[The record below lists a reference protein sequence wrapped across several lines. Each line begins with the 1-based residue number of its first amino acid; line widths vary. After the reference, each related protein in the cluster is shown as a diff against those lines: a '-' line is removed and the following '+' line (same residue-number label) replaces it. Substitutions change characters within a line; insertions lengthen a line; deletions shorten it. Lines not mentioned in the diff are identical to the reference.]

1 MKPLLE
7 AAGVSRRFGY
17 RKIFND
23 VTVSLGRGEVLAL
36 VGPNGAGKT
45 TLLRVLAGLLKPT
58 TGTVERNG
66 TVGLVAHHSMGY
78 DALTAR
84 ENLAFAARLW
94 GISDGDRIDR
104 LLEQIGLAKWGEMR
118 SANFSRGMTQRLAIA
133 RALIHD
139 PDILLLDEP
148 LNSLDEPGTQVV
160 LDVIGDLA
168 GRDRALAVVTHQFE
182 RIASV
187 ATSVGYLVGGTLV
200 GPEPVD
206 GRAAETVSQK
216 YRSLLASA

>member
-1 MKPLLE
+1 MKPLLD
-7 AAGVSRRFGY
+7 AHGVSRRFGY

-23 VTVSLGRGEVLAL
+23 ISLSLGRGEVLAL

-58 TGTVERNG
+58 TGTVERHG

-94 GISDGDRIDR
+94 GISDGDRIDH

-160 LDVIGDLA
+160 LDVIEELA

-182 RIASV
+182 RMASV

-206 GRAAETVSQK
+206 GREAEAVSQK

>member
-1 MKPLLE
+1 
-7 AAGVSRRFGY
+7 
-17 RKIFND
+17 
-23 VTVSLGRGEVLAL
+23 
-36 VGPNGAGKT
+36 
-45 TLLRVLAGLLKPT
+45 
-58 TGTVERNG
+58 
-66 TVGLVAHHSMGY
+66 
-78 DALTAR
+78 
-84 ENLAFAARLW
+84 
-94 GISDGDRIDR
+94 
-104 LLEQIGLAKWGEMR
+104 MR

-160 LDVIGDLA
+160 LDVIEELA

-182 RIASV
+182 RMASV

-206 GRAAETVSQK
+206 RRAAEAVSQK

>member
-1 MKPLLE
+1 MVPILE
-7 AAGVSRRFGY
+7 ARDVSRRFGY
-17 RKIFND
+17 RKIFSQISL
-23 VTVSLGRGEVLAL
+23 SLGRGEVMAL

-58 TGTVERNG
+58 KGSVERNG
-66 TVGLVAHHSMGY
+66 TVGLVGHNSMGY

-94 GISDGDRIDR
+94 GISDGDRIDQ
-104 LLEQIGLAKWGEMR
+104 LLDRIGLSKWGEMR

-148 LNSLDEPGTQVV
+148 LNSLDEPGTKVV
-160 LDVIGDLA
+160 MDVIEDMA
-168 GRDRALAVVTHQFE
+168 GRDRAIAVVTHQFE
-182 RIASV
+182 RMASV
-187 ATSVGYLVGGTLV
+187 ATSVGYLVGGSLV

-206 GRAAETVSQK
+206 GRDPEAVSQK

>member
-1 MKPLLE
+1 MTPLLE
-7 AAGVSRRFGY
+7 ASGVSRRFGY
-17 RKIFND
+17 RKIFD
-23 VTVSLGRGEVLAL
+23 DISLSLGRGEVLAL

-58 TGTVERNG
+58 TGTVERHG

-94 GISDGDRIDR
+94 GISDGDRIDQ

-118 SANFSRGMTQRLAIA
+118 SATFSRGMTQRLAIA

-160 LDVIGDLA
+160 LDVIEDLA

-182 RIASV
+182 RMASV
-187 ATSVGYLVGGTLV
+187 ATSVGYLVGGSLV

-206 GRAAETVSQK
+206 GRAAEAVSQK

>member
-1 MKPLLE
+1 MAPILE
-7 AAGVSRRFGY
+7 ARDVSRRFGY
-17 RKIFND
+17 RKIFSQISL
-23 VTVSLGRGEVLAL
+23 SLGRGEVLAL

-58 TGTVERNG
+58 KGVVERHG

-94 GISDGDRIDR
+94 GISDGDRIDQ
-104 LLEQIGLAKWGEMR
+104 LLDRIGLSKWGKMR

-139 PDILLLDEP
+139 PDIVLLDEP
-148 LNSLDEPGTQVV
+148 LNSLDEPGTRVV
-160 LDVIGDLA
+160 MEVIEDMA
-168 GRDRALAVVTHQFE
+168 GRDRAIAVVTHQFE
-182 RIASV
+182 RMASV
-187 ATSVGYLVGGTLV
+187 ATSVGYLVGGSLV

-206 GRAAETVSQK
+206 GRDPETVSQK